1 MASPRYR
8 YVMSCMV
15 FSGLL
20 TGWSVAADSLEA
32 RSSQNRQR
40 LLMDFD
46 WRFAFGHPSD
56 TQKDFNH
63 ATGFFSYLA
72 KAGYG
77 DGPAA
82 ANYNDITWRQLNL
95 PHDWAV
101 ELPFDANGSHSHGYK
116 ALGRKFPETSVG
128 WYRKVFVIPES
139 DLGRRI
145 SVEFDGVFRDS
156 MVWVNGHYL
165 GRQPSGYTSFRY
177 DITPYLN
184 YGQNNTIAVRV
195 DATMEEGWF
204 YEGAGIYRHVWLV
217 KTAPLHVGPYGIFVH
232 TETKDDIALVTV
244 ETTVINQYESSQ
256 AFEIIHTILDADGKS
271 AATQQIKNQSLT
283 AGQTDDLLCTLTVNR
298 PQLWSLESPHL
309 YKLVTLIQCDGK
321 TIDRVETPF
330 GIRTIHFDPDK
341 GFFLNGKSVKLKGT
355 NNHQDHA
362 GVGAAIPDALQEFR
376 IARLK
381 DMGSNAYRCSHNP
394 PTPELLDACDRLG
407 MLVIDENRLMGT
419 SPEIQEQL
427 KALILRD
434 RNHPSVILW
443 SLGNEEWAIEG
454 NIMGARIASEM
465 QAFAQRLDPTRRIT
479 VAISGGW
486 GYGISTVV
494 DVMGYNYIS
503 HGSTDQHHT
512 KFPNQPGV
520 GTEETTTQGTR
531 GIYFDD
537 RPNAHIAALEKGN
550 SGGNCEI
557 GWKHYAD
564 RPYLAGLF
572 YWTGFDYRGEPT
584 PFDFPAISSQC
595 GILDTCG
602 FPKDSFYYLKSW
614 WTEQPV
620 LHLSPHWTWPGKE
633 GQELT
638 VRCDSNCDEVELFC
652 NDKSLGKKKMEA
664 NSHLEW
670 KVVYQPGALLARGY
684 KNGKEITTCRVE
696 TAGEP
701 AAIILTPFRN
711 TLKADG
717 EDAGVITIEI
727 QDAQGRRVPTADND
741 ITFTIEGP
749 AKIIGVGNGNPAS
762 HEPDVFLTQQP
773 IRSVPVR
780 NWIWKKIPDA
790 RRKDLAE
797 IAADFDDSAWA
808 KHNIHSETGPLTWD
822 EHGIFRSTATVSE
835 SDLAADRILLSFGCI
850 DQQGWIYVNGK
861 EAGQSMDWRAA
872 PIIDIKSFLHPGTN
886 SIAVAVVNFDGPGG
900 INKGA
905 SLLLLEKAILPTWKR
920 KTFNGLAQVIIQS
933 TGQTG
938 DITVTAAGEGLKP
951 AELKIPAAPA
961 TPRPSVRAK

>member
-1 MASPRYR
+1 
-8 YVMSCMV
+8 
-15 FSGLL
+15 
-20 TGWSVAADSLEA
+20 
-32 RSSQNRQR
+32 
-40 LLMDFD
+40 MDFD

>member
-1 MASPRYR
+1 
-8 YVMSCMV
+8 
-15 FSGLL
+15 
-20 TGWSVAADSLEA
+20 
-32 RSSQNRQR
+32 
-40 LLMDFD
+40 MDFD

-101 ELPFDANGSHSHGYK
+101 ELPFDANGSHSHCYK

-362 GVGAAIPDALQEFR
+362 GVGAAIPDALQ
-376 IARLK
+376 
-381 DMGSNAYRCSHNP
+381 
-394 PTPELLDACDRLG
+394 
-407 MLVIDENRLMGT
+407 
-419 SPEIQEQL
+419 
-427 KALILRD
+427 
-434 RNHPSVILW
+434 
-443 SLGNEEWAIEG
+443 
-454 NIMGARIASEM
+454 
-465 QAFAQRLDPTRRIT
+465 
-479 VAISGGW
+479 
-486 GYGISTVV
+486 
-494 DVMGYNYIS
+494 
-503 HGSTDQHHT
+503 
-512 KFPNQPGV
+512 
-520 GTEETTTQGTR
+520 
-531 GIYFDD
+531 
-537 RPNAHIAALEKGN
+537 
-550 SGGNCEI
+550 
-557 GWKHYAD
+557 
-564 RPYLAGLF
+564 
-572 YWTGFDYRGEPT
+572 
-584 PFDFPAISSQC
+584 
-595 GILDTCG
+595 
-602 FPKDSFYYLKSW
+602 
-614 WTEQPV
+614 
-620 LHLSPHWTWPGKE
+620 
-633 GQELT
+633 
-638 VRCDSNCDEVELFC
+638 
-652 NDKSLGKKKMEA
+652 
-664 NSHLEW
+664 
-670 KVVYQPGALLARGY
+670 
-684 KNGKEITTCRVE
+684 
-696 TAGEP
+696 
-701 AAIILTPFRN
+701 
-711 TLKADG
+711 
-717 EDAGVITIEI
+717 
-727 QDAQGRRVPTADND
+727 
-741 ITFTIEGP
+741 
-749 AKIIGVGNGNPAS
+749 
-762 HEPDVFLTQQP
+762 
-773 IRSVPVR
+773 
-780 NWIWKKIPDA
+780 
-790 RRKDLAE
+790 
-797 IAADFDDSAWA
+797 
-808 KHNIHSETGPLTWD
+808 
-822 EHGIFRSTATVSE
+822 
-835 SDLAADRILLSFGCI
+835 
-850 DQQGWIYVNGK
+850 
-861 EAGQSMDWRAA
+861 
-872 PIIDIKSFLHPGTN
+872 
-886 SIAVAVVNFDGPGG
+886 
-900 INKGA
+900 
-905 SLLLLEKAILPTWKR
+905 
-920 KTFNGLAQVIIQS
+920 
-933 TGQTG
+933 
-938 DITVTAAGEGLKP
+938 
-951 AELKIPAAPA
+951 
-961 TPRPSVRAK
+961 